1 MPKSSHVT
9 LQYSFDSDIDF
20 SINDTISSLLRRD
33 RWQILQ
39 SELIRGE
46 QPCWQRFE
54 TFHACK
60 QFEDRANGR
69 RQTASLQSRRAYTRV
84 RRCQSAR
91 NRIRGATLLSQ
102 LGRQLISNRE
112 REGGDE
118 SCRIAVVEISLEEQS
133 TAYKATVFFQLLVI
147 RACLPPLLIALP
159 LPCPTLVND
168 ESAFDRNVCT
178 EQQTRSKD
186 FESSVRD

>member
-9 LQYSFDSDIDF
+9 LQYSFNSDIDF
-20 SINDTISSLLRRD
+20 SSNDTISSLLRRD

-54 TFHACK
+54 KFHACK

-112 REGGDE
+112 REGG
-118 SCRIAVVEISLEEQS
+118 RIVSHRGRRNLVRRTIDRLQSHRFLPVTCNQSLF
-133 TAYKATVFFQLLVI
+133 ATTVN
-147 RACLPPLLIALP
+147 CPP
-159 LPCPTLVND
+159 
-168 ESAFDRNVCT
+168 
-178 EQQTRSKD
+178 
-186 FESSVRD
+186 SSLSNAR